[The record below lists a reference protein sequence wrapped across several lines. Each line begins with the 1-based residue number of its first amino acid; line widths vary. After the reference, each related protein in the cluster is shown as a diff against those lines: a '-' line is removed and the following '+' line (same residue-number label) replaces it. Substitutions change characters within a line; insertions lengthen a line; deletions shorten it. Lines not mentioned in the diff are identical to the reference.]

1 MSTPSWPRRTTSA
14 SRSSSRR
21 SAAAAAGAC
30 GGGRGAK
37 GCARP
42 SRARSAGAGRRG
54 GGRREGLRDAVEA
67 AQREAESAFG
77 DPTVYLEEAVVNP
90 RHIEVQVLAD
100 ATGEVVHLYER
111 DCSLQRRHQK
121 VVEIAPAP
129 DLDAATRA
137 SMCADAVAFAR
148 SIGYVNAGTVE
159 FLLGED
165 GRYVFIEM
173 NPRIQVEH
181 TVTEEVTDID
191 LVVMQ
196 LQIAAGDT
204 FASMGLRQEDIRTKG
219 FALQCRITTED
230 PANGFRPDAGTITV
244 YRSAGGSGVRLDGGT
259 VFVGAEISAHFD
271 SMLVKLTCRGMTF
284 PIAVRRAQR
293 ALAEFRI
300 RGVSTNIPFLEAVLG
315 DPVFQEGLATTSFID
330 ERPELLPAR
339 ISADRATK
347 LLSYLADVTVNQPNG
362 PVTTRVRPRSKLP
375 RLPEAPLPAGA
386 RDRLV
391 AEGPAAFARA
401 LREANDVAVTDTT
414 F

>member
-1 MSTPSWPRRTTSA
+1 MLHLTGNKARA
-14 SRSSSRR
+14 I
-21 SAAAAAGAC
+21 AAARDAGLPTLRGAEPGTDLDALEAAAEEIGFPVFVKAVSG
-30 GGGRGAK
+30 GGGRGM
-37 GCARP
+37 
-42 SRARSAGAGRRG
+42 RRVEA
-54 GGRREGLRDAVEA
+54 REGLRDALEA

-77 DPTVYLEEAVVNP
+77 DPTLYLEEAVVNP

-100 ATGEVVHLYER
+100 SAGAVIHLGERE
-111 DCSLQRRHQK
+111 CSLQRRHQK
-121 VVEIAPAP
+121 IVEEAPSAH
-129 DLDAATRA
+129 LDADTRA

-196 LQIAAGDT
+196 MQIASGDT
-204 FASMGLRQEDIRTKG
+204 FASMGLRQDDIRTKG
-219 FALQCRITTED
+219 FAMQCRITTED

-284 PIAVRRAQR
+284 PIAVRPGGMRC
-293 ALAEFRI
+293 
-300 RGVSTNIPFLEAVLG
+300 S
-315 DPVFQEGLATTSFID
+315 
-330 ERPELLPAR
+330 
-339 ISADRATK
+339 
-347 LLSYLADVTVNQPNG
+347 
-362 PVTTRVRPRSKLP
+362 
-375 RLPEAPLPAGA
+375 
-386 RDRLV
+386 
-391 AEGPAAFARA
+391 
-401 LREANDVAVTDTT
+401 
-414 F
+414 